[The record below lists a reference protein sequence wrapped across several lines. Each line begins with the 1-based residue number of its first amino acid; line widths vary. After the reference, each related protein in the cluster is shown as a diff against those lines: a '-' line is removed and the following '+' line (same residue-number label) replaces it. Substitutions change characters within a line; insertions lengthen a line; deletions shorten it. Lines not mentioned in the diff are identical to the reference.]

1 MTPTP
6 PHDIVR
12 AVTAELAVPGR
23 YQLALP
29 RRAHPSM
36 LAVLWQWLVDRWND
50 LFQQLVRHVKIGPRG
65 ASLIGDALVV
75 ACALVIAALCAHLLT
90 QVQLERTRR
99 ARAVEI
105 GPVRSA
111 HALAASA
118 VQAAEGGD
126 YARAVR
132 TLFMA
137 MVTLLDLRGIVHDE
151 RSATVNELRQ
161 ALHERAGGLE
171 PAFVEVA
178 RLYTSAAYA
187 QTPVDEAAWR
197 RARAAY
203 DRLAASAGT

>member
-1 MTPTP
+1 
-6 PHDIVR
+6 
-12 AVTAELAVPGR
+12 
-23 YQLALP
+23 
-29 RRAHPSM
+29 M

-65 ASLIGDALVV
+65 ASLIGDALVI
-75 ACALVIAALCAHLLT
+75 ACALAIAALCAHLLT
-90 QVQLERTRR
+90 QFQLERTRR
-99 ARAVEI
+99 TRVVEI
-105 GPVRSA
+105 APVRSA
-111 HALAASA
+111 HALAALA

-151 RSATVNELRQ
+151 RSATVNELRR

-187 QTPVDEAAWR
+187 QAPVDEVAWQ

-203 DRLAASAGT
+203 DRLAASAET